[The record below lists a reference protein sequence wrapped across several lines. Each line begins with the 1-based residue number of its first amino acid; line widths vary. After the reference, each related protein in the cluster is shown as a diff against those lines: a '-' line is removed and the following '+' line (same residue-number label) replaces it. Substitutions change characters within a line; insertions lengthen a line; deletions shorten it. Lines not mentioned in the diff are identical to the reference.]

1 MNLRTENG
9 FLGANASLL
18 ADLTL
23 LSYVLLLVPLMLLGL
38 FYARKK
44 RFEPN
49 HKYVMT
55 TITILNWLIIAFIM
69 AVSYSDSVAPNV
81 SDNLSERVYLLPT
94 IHLITGGL
102 AQLMATYLVIRMW
115 FEKSLPDWFKI
126 KNIKLAMRTTLLLW
140 LTTAV
145 LGILIYLTWYNDDKS
160 PINDKNVPA
169 PVTTEEAGSLLPVT
183 TEEP

>member
-1 MNLRTENG
+1 
-9 FLGANASLL
+9 
-18 ADLTL
+18 
-23 LSYVLLLVPLMLLGL
+23 
-38 FYARKK
+38 
-44 RFEPN
+44 
-49 HKYVMT
+49 
-55 TITILNWLIIAFIM
+55 
-69 AVSYSDSVAPNV
+69 
-81 SDNLSERVYLLPT
+81 LPT